1 MAQLCRLGVVFAD
14 FKGESLARFS
24 WGDATPTPF
33 FDLDG
38 DRICRGID
46 VCVEPFW

>member
-14 FKGESLARFS
+14 FRRETNGRS
-24 WGDATPTPF
+24 PF